1 MNSVVGLGFI
11 FSLLHSNDLISNQ
24 AQIIIALNE
33 VFFILTSLESLAEG
47 TTSAVFSAL
56 SV

>member
-1 MNSVVGLGFI
+1 MLI
-11 FSLLHSNDLISNQ
+11 LLLSNQ

-33 VFFILTSLESLAEG
+33 VFFILTSLESLALVICDE